1 MRESIERSRRAV
13 GISVGVGVQS
23 DFGGVRKSSSS
34 ARGLDNTNCDA
45 PSRSFAHFSS
55 KTKFSEFGGKLAAN

>member
-1 MRESIERSRRAV
+1 MRASIERSRRAL
-13 GISVGVGVQS
+13 GISVGVQS

-45 PSRSFAHFSS
+45 RSRSFAHFSS
-55 KTKFSEFGGKLAAN
+55 KTKFNEIGGKLAAN